1 MIQSQDRAGWFGASD
16 VCFITGR
23 WNTKT
28 FRRWWLAKLGLEKGH
43 YSSTAMNAGT
53 YFEHAILEDVYKR
66 QHVYREN
73 GNDLHGIFAV
83 VRDVAELETAVP
95 DISVRIDSIAV
106 AENPKS
112 GFQIWARNYFNG
124 THLGCSRY
132 GVPTGKKLEE
142 DRCMALSMLKLEKIE
157 QRWKIIREETMF
169 SDTMLCGFMESH
181 LIL

>member
-1 MIQSQDRAGWFGASD
+1 MNRPIDELIHETLNHLADPQLESAAEVKNFYQDLMYA
-16 VCFITGR
+16 V
-23 WNTKT
+23 WNYKCPGM
-28 FRRWWLAKLGLEKGH
+28 L
-43 YSSTAMNAGT
+43 
-53 YFEHAILEDVYKR
+53 FEFYGKDI
-66 QHVYREN
+66 HVYREN

-83 VRDVAELETAVP
+83 VRYVAELEAAFP
-95 DISVRIDSIAV
+95 DISVRIDSIVV

-132 GVPTGKKLEE
+132 GAPTGKKLEE

-169 SDTMLCGFMESH
+169 SDTMLCGILESH